1 VDTLNGFVGGN
12 NVMAVARCITATAF
26 LGGLALGLAAP
37 AGAWG
42 PAGPAPFPAD
52 FDTNAHYIGTQ
63 IDPKTGQPLIIEGQ
77 PVHNDWYFS
86 PCGDG
91 CASAAHTPG
100 GPPVGQA
107 HLVNGQWVLETTD
120 AAECPDG
127 TVVPNAVA
135 GRRTWDPN
143 TLAET
148 VQTTGILPACG
159 NPAGVT
165 KTVNGQLA
173 LAP

>member
-91 CASAAHTPG
+91 CASAAHSPG

>member
-1 VDTLNGFVGGN
+1 
-12 NVMAVARCITATAF
+12 MAVARCITATAF

-52 FDTNAHYIGTQ
+52 FQTNGHYTSTQ
-63 IDPKTGQPLIIEGQ
+63 INPKTGQPFTVEGH
-77 PVHNDWYFS
+77 PVRNDWYFT

-107 HLVNGQWVLETTD
+107 NLVNGQWVLDTTD
-120 AAECPDG
+120 RAECPDG
-127 TVVPNAVA
+127 TIVPDAVA
-135 GRRTWDPN
+135 GHRTWDPN
-143 TLAET
+143 TLAGT
-148 VQTTGILPACG
+148 VQTTGIQPACG
-159 NPAGVT
+159 FPTGVSET
-165 KTVNGQLA
+165 ANIQLA

>member
-1 VDTLNGFVGGN
+1 
-12 NVMAVARCITATAF
+12 MAVARCITATAF

-63 IDPKTGQPLIIEGQ
+63 IDPKTGQPLIVEGQ

-91 CASAAHTPG
+91 CASAAHSPG

-107 HLVNGQWVLETTD
+107 NLVNGQWVLETTD

-127 TVVPNAVA
+127 TVVPNAVH
-135 GRRTWDPN
+135 GRRSWDPN
-143 TLAET
+143 TLVET
-148 VQTTGILPACG
+148 IQTTGLVPACG

>member
-1 VDTLNGFVGGN
+1 
-12 NVMAVARCITATAF
+12 MAVVRGITATAF
-26 LGGLALGLAAP
+26 LAGLALGLAAP

-52 FDTNAHYIGTQ
+52 FQPDGHYIGTQ

-77 PVHNDWYFS
+77 TVHNDWYFS

-91 CASAAHTPG
+91 CAEAAHTPG

-107 HLVNGQWVLETTD
+107 HLVNGQWVLDTTD
-120 AAECPDG
+120 EAECPDG
-127 TVVPNAVA
+127 TTVPDAIA
-135 GRRTWDPN
+135 GHRTWDPN

-148 VQTTGILPACG
+148 IQLTGILPACG
-159 NPAGVT
+159 NPPGAS